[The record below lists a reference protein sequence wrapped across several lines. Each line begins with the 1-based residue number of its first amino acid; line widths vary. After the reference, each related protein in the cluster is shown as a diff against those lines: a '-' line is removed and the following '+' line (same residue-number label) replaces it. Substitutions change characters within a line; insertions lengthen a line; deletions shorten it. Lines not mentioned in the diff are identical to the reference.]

1 MSVNVNK
8 TLNQVRVVESPST
21 NTVGVIATGPQGPG
35 FYIDESSKINKSV
48 IYYDSSAGEFKA
60 DATWTVETLVLGGN
74 F

>member
-1 MSVNVNK
+1 
-8 TLNQVRVVESPST
+8 
-21 NTVGVIATGPQGPG
+21 VGVIATGPQGPG

-60 DATWTVETLVLGGN
+60 DATWTVDTLVLGGN